1 MRRADVLPVLLT
13 GGTERRDQ
21 MEEGLLE
28 WACAFWEDMEPEEM
42 MTVEDLRQQVLSLT
56 GQEFVMSVPIGG
68 TAHGR

>member
-1 MRRADVLPVLLT
+1 
-13 GGTERRDQ
+13 